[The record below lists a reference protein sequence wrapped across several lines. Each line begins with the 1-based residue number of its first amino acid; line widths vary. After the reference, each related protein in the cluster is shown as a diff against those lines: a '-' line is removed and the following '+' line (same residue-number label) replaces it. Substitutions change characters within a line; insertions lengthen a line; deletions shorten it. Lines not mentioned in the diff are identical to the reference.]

1 MELLGC
7 FLGMGKITSVNS
19 RTAFQHEVLE
29 SDVPVVVDFWAS
41 WCGPCKVVAPELE
54 LLAVAYG
61 DDLRVVKVDVDAN
74 QDIAQEYGVQSIPT
88 IALFR
93 SGEWVAATV
102 GAKRARVIEG
112 DLGLPS
118 ATGAYESTK

>member
-1 MELLGC
+1 
-7 FLGMGKITSVNS
+7 MGKIIDINS
-19 RTAFQHEVLE
+19 RAAFQRDVLE
-29 SDVPVVVDFWAS
+29 AEIPVIVDFWAN

-54 LLAVAYG
+54 LLAKAYG
-61 DDLRVVKVDVDAN
+61 EDLRIVKVDVDVN
-74 QDIAQEYGVQSIPT
+74 QDIAVEYGVQSIPT

-112 DLGLPS
+112 DLGLAS
-118 ATGAYESTK
+118 ATGAHEATN

>member
-1 MELLGC
+1 MAN
-7 FLGMGKITSVNS
+7 IISIDNRS
-19 RTAFQHEVLE
+19 SFQSEVLE
-29 SDVPVVVDFWAS
+29 SSVPVVVDFWAS
-41 WCGPCKVVAPELE
+41 WCGPCKVVASELE
-54 LLAVAYG
+54 LLANAYG

-74 QDIAQEYGVQSIPT
+74 QDIAAEYGVQSIPT

-118 ATGAYESTK
+118 AVSA